1 MQHGAVPRTA
11 ETNNPPRPRRD
22 EDDMVGHFG
31 GRKGKERQRRQ
42 EWEERETIEGTTAP
56 ASVEVRRQLQSVW
69 QGEPSVEKLLAQ
81 TTRQK
86 VKEKKARARKCPALK
101 EESKT
106 NPKRA
111 SKHDRL
117 DHDRR
122 RMDAGSDRFA
132 DDER

>member
-1 MQHGAVPRTA
+1 
-11 ETNNPPRPRRD
+11 
-22 EDDMVGHFG
+22 MV
-31 GRKGKERQRRQ
+31 RKGNDRRNN
-42 EWEERETIEGTTAP
+42 R
-56 ASVEVRRQLQSVW
+56 ASISRSSKAIAISVAR
-69 QGEPSVEKLLAQ
+69 EPSVEKLLAQ
-81 TTRQK
+81 TTRK
-86 VKEKKARARKCPALK
+86 KAKEKKARARECPALK